1 MIITYNCAL
10 DVYANL
16 EDVEGA
22 TKLFEEIEKYYEADL
37 ISYSTLIK
45 TLCAGNNK
53 AVGLEYLKKMIKAK
67 IRIDVS
73 VINLFLES
81 CANKDDYKLGVDAYR
96 FAMM

>member
-10 DVYANL
+10 DVYANNS
-16 EDVEGA
+16 DVDGA
-22 TKLFEEIEKYYEADL
+22 IALFEEIQTSYEADL

-45 TLCAGNNK
+45 TLCSCNK
-53 AVGLEYLKKMIKAK
+53 KNAALEYLKKMIKSK

-81 CANKDDYKLGVDAYR
+81 CSSKEDFKMGIDGYR
-96 FAMM
+96 YAMM